1 MAGTINHLY
10 DPNQVVYV
18 IHGCDKAPKIY
29 VTSGT
34 VIRIRAEVL
43 LNETKL
49 YYDVRLAGAAGTD
62 EFLEADVF
70 ADKSSAISEYDA
82 RVD

>member
-10 DPNQVVYV
+10 DPNQVVYL
-18 IHGCDKAPKIY
+18 IHTCDESPQIY

-34 VIRIRAEVL
+34 VIRIRAQVL
-43 LNETKL
+43 VTETKL
-49 YYDVRLAGAAGTD
+49 YYDVRLVGNAGTD

-70 ADKSSAISEYDA
+70 TDKPAALTEYDL
-82 RVD
+82 RIS